1 MSLIGNVI
9 WLVFGGFLAGIMY
22 VIGGV
27 LLHLTIIGIPFGRQ
41 AIRFGMSVM
50 LPFGKEVT
58 EQKGGSNP
66 LSLIFNLIWLVLF
79 GWETA
84 LTHLTFGAILAI
96 TVVGWPFAKKHFQLI
111 PVSLFPFTYTLA
123 PINK

>member
-58 EQKGGSNP
+58 E
-66 LSLIFNLIWLVLF
+66 
-79 GWETA
+79 
-84 LTHLTFGAILAI
+84 
-96 TVVGWPFAKKHFQLI
+96 
-111 PVSLFPFTYTLA
+111 
-123 PINK
+123 